1 MKTQEK
7 MKQFLKEFARKVSF
21 PLLIME
27 MTVAIVVLAFMRAP
41 ENVISTV
48 GLFLI
53 LNLAAAMYCA
63 FDLGIHLLSK
73 KDYGN
78 TTIISGTVIFVSPLV
93 GMAIPVA
100 IGVLFMSCFF
110 GYKVPSSMDTI

>member
-1 MKTQEK
+1 MKTKDRAREV
-7 MKQFLKEFARKVSF
+7 LKEFARKISF

-41 ENVISTV
+41 EKVILTV

-53 LNLAAAMYCA
+53 LNLAAAMYTA
-63 FDLGIHLLSK
+63 FDLGIYLLAK
-73 KDYGN
+73 KDYRN
-78 TTIISGTVIFVSPLV
+78 TTIIGGYIVFVSPLV
-93 GMAIPVA
+93 GMGIPVA

-110 GYKVPSSMDTI
+110 GYKVPSSMDTT

>member
-1 MKTQEK
+1 MKTGYRTK
-7 MKQFLKEFARKVSF
+7 KFLKEFARKISF

-27 MTVAIVVLAFMRAP
+27 MTLAIVVLEFMRVP
-41 ENVISTV
+41 EKVILTV

-53 LNLAAAMYCA
+53 LNLAAAMYTA
-63 FDLGIHLLSK
+63 FDLGIYLLAK
-73 KDYGN
+73 KDCGN
-78 TTIISGTVIFVSPLV
+78 TTIIGGYIVFVSPLV

-100 IGVLFMSCFF
+100 IGVLFMSCVF